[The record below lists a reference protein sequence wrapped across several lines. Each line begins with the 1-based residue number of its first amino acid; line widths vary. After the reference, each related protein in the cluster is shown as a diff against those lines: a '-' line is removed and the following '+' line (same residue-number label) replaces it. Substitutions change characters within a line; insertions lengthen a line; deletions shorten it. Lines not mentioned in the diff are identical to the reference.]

1 MPATPYP
8 MVCCYIEQLGLVLVV
23 LLTVNTTE
31 IHLLVR
37 RLFVGTVFFV
47 RVMQQP
53 NCGLGRLIVQVSRSQ
68 TDTQPIRFYLWSTY
82 RKVVI
87 VLEFFFVAA
96 LIIYKHIVCISVTPT
111 RIYFNTA
118 RNKVKGAVFCFENRI

>member
-1 MPATPYP
+1 

-37 RLFVGTVFFV
+37 RVFVRTRFFFV
-47 RVMQQP
+47 RVVQQP
-53 NCGLGRLIVQVSRSQ
+53 NCGLGRLIVKVSRSE
-68 TDTQPIRFYLWSTY
+68 TDTQPIRLYLWSPY

-87 VLEFFFVAA
+87 VLEIFVAV
-96 LIIYKHIVCISVTPT
+96 LIIYKHIVCISVTST
-111 RIYFNTA
+111 LIYFNTV
-118 RNKVKGAVFCFENRI
+118 RNKVKWAVFCFENRM